1 MMAALGKVLF
11 RMCIVVSVLIG
22 GGMLLINDPQVQTWG
37 VYILVGMVVVGL
49 VLRWIFRIFR

>member
-1 MMAALGKVLF
+1 MMATFGKVLF

-22 GGMLLINDPQVQTWG
+22 GGMLFINDPQVQTWG

>member
-1 MMAALGKVLF
+1 MAVIGKVLF

-22 GGMLLINDPQVQTWG
+22 GGMLFINDPQVQTWG
-37 VYILVGMVVVGL
+37 VYILVGMMVAGL